1 MVHVTERAK
10 DVLLQKR
17 AAANIQ
23 DPSVG
28 LRLTT
33 EAGGKVTLVADRA
46 KAGDEVVT
54 HKDSTVL
61 MVDPEVSTFLLA
73 GRTIDCQQTDD
84 GRLRLVLTSTG
95 AADEGPAGGAR

>member
-10 DVLLQKR
+10 DVLLGKR

-33 EAGGKVTLVADRA
+33 EASGKLTLVADRA

-61 MVDPEVSTFLLA
+61 MVDPEVSTFVLA
-73 GRTIDCQQTDD
+73 GRTIDCKQTDD
-84 GRLRLVLTSTG
+84 GRLQLVLTSTG
-95 AADEGPAGGAR
+95 TAGQGPAAGTR